1 VPSARASAAAVCG
14 ASSAVSTRSRAS
26 EARTVVTRPSGARV
40 TRRRVV
46 EGDQAPR
53 ALEGGRLDRLA
64 ELPQEIVEEE
74 REAGPD
80 LGEERIIGARGVGHG
95 QVLDEPRELQGL
107 PREMRM
113 VEGADG

>member
-1 VPSARASAAAVCG
+1 
-14 ASSAVSTRSRAS
+14 
-26 EARTVVTRPSGARV
+26 
-40 TRRRVV
+40 
-46 EGDQAPR
+46 
-53 ALEGGRLDRLA
+53 
-64 ELPQEIVEEE
+64 VEEE

-80 LGEERIIGARGVGHG
+80 LGEERIIGAGGVGHG

>member
-1 VPSARASAAAVCG
+1 
-14 ASSAVSTRSRAS
+14 
-26 EARTVVTRPSGARV
+26 
-40 TRRRVV
+40 
-46 EGDQAPR
+46 
-53 ALEGGRLDRLA
+53 
-64 ELPQEIVEEE
+64 VEEE